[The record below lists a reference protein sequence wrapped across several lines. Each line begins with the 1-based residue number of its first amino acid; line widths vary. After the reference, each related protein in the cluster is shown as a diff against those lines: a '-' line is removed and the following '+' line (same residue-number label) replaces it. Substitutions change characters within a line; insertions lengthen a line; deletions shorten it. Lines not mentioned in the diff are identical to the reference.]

1 MWVLEKSVY
10 LIYFRP
16 MILLNKLMQMEKA
29 GVFTEYLEDRSG
41 KREKLQEIIREQQGN

>member
-16 MILLNKLMQMEKA
+16 TILLNKLMQMEKEE
-29 GVFTEYLEDRSG
+29 VFTGYLEDRSG